1 MFTDRVVLEFCAG
14 KGGNGIVAWRRE
26 KYLPKGGPYG
36 GDGGKGGSI
45 ILEVND
51 QLPSLEAYR
60 NRFTLRAENGQ
71 QGGTN
76 NRRGRNGRDLII
88 QIPRGTLVKDGESG
102 EIIRDFTEDKERL
115 VICKGGR
122 GGRGNSHFKT
132 STNRAPNTATPGRK
146 GEIHKVELELKLIAD
161 IGLVGFPNA
170 GKSTFISKVTDVP
183 VKVAPYPFTTLR
195 PNLGYIRG
203 DDAERVLIAD
213 IPGIIEG
220 AHKNRGL
227 GIEFLR
233 HIERTSLLLFVL
245 DASGFEERDP
255 IVDFSILRQEIAAYN
270 PEHAKKPFV
279 IALNKIDLAQ
289 SSHQHSSRF
298 GQTVF
303 EDVQSSRMVGEKSG
317 LGFIGQKFREAYP
330 DVPVFEMSALTGQGV
345 GEIVGFLKRKLSV

>member
-1 MFTDRVVLEFCAG
+1 MFTDRVVLELCAG

-26 KYLPKGGPYG
+26 KYIPKGGPYG
-36 GDGGKGGSI
+36 GDGGKGGSV

-60 NRFTLRAENGQ
+60 NRFILRAENGQ

-76 NRRGRNGRDLII
+76 NRRGKNGRDLII
-88 QIPRGTLVKDGESG
+88 QIPRGTLIKDVESG

-115 VICKGGR
+115 VICKGGH
-122 GGRGNSHFKT
+122 GGKGNTHFKT

-146 GEIHKVELELKLIAD
+146 GQAHKVELELKLIAD

-170 GKSTFISKVTDVP
+170 GKSTFISKATDVP

-195 PNLGYIRG
+195 PNLGYITG
-203 DDAERVLIAD
+203 KDAQRVLIAD

-255 IVDFSILRQEIAAYN
+255 IADFSVLRQEITAYN
-270 PEHAKKPFV
+270 SELANKPFV
-279 IALNKIDLAQ
+279 VALNKIDVG
-289 SSHQHSSRF
+289 F
-298 GQTVF
+298 
-303 EDVQSSRMVGEKSG
+303 VGE
-317 LGFIGQKFREAYP
+317 KFREAYP
-330 DVPVFEMSALTGQGV
+330 EVPVFEMSALTGQGV
-345 GEIVGFLKRKLSV
+345 GEIVGFLKRKLIV